1 MTARRRGVA
10 LTPMETRLD
19 VIVQTAVLADEL
31 GYEVFALPEGWGLD
45 STTVLTKIA
54 LGTRRIQVASSV
66 LSVWGRTPA
75 TLAMAAATLHQI
87 SGGRYVLGLGASTK
101 ALAEGFHDAAFE
113 DPAGRLR
120 DVVTKVRALLA
131 GQPARLDHATAAF
144 PLRLGQP
151 PAPEVPIWVAAL
163 GRRTLQVAAELGDG
177 WVPVMV
183 ARDRLAG
190 WVTSM
195 REAADPRAL
204 TVAAG
209 PLTVVDEDAG
219 AARSIAASC
228 AAWYLTAMGDVYARS
243 VSGQG
248 YGAEVS
254 AIIAANPR
262 PSPRQAAV
270 PADAQVIL
278 DQLAAYG
285 TRDQVREQLEP
296 WDKAADIVMIGL
308 PPGLPWGNIEATLLA
323 AAPTPTAEPAASLFM
338 R

>member
-1 MTARRRGVA
+1 M
-10 LTPMETRLD
+10 
-19 VIVQTAVLADEL
+19 
-31 GYEVFALPEGWGLD
+31 
-45 STTVLTKIA
+45 
-54 LGTRRIQVASSV
+54 
-66 LSVWGRTPA
+66 
-75 TLAMAAATLHQI
+75 
-87 SGGRYVLGLGASTK
+87 
-101 ALAEGFHDAAFE
+101 
-113 DPAGRLR
+113 
-120 DVVTKVRALLA
+120 TKVRALLA

-190 WVTSM
+190 WVTSI

-209 PLTVVDEDAG
+209 PLTVADEDAG

-323 AAPTPTAEPAASLFM
+323 AAPTPTAEPAASLF
-338 R
+338 RR

>member
-101 ALAEGFHDAAFE
+101 ALVEGFHDAAFE

-323 AAPTPTAEPAASLFM
+323 AAPTPTAEPAASHF
-338 R
+338 RR